1 MLYTKYR
8 LYDDGIEIMIPSDIR
23 PSKSFVPSQNSWLSR
38 DKRTVVQVTR
48 GAADLTEDNLGIRL
62 NEYYKSFCKD
72 IGHFEC
78 IHVTKRVINRRTY
91 GEIKYLSHV
100 TGYCFYN
107 IFLLGNYRNREFIVT
122 IQCMEGDRA
131 ANAHIFENISDSIR
145 ILRKQEEDMG
155 YCSDQDLAFTDN
167 YGFSSHVRKRF
178 ACK

>member
-23 PSKSFVPSQNSWLSR
+23 PSESFVPSQNSWLSR

-91 GEIKYLSHV
+91 GEIKYLSRDRV
-100 TGYCFYN
+100 L
-107 IFLLGNYRNREFIVT
+107 FL
-122 IQCMEGDRA
+122 
-131 ANAHIFENISDSIR
+131 
-145 ILRKQEEDMG
+145 
-155 YCSDQDLAFTDN
+155 
-167 YGFSSHVRKRF
+167 
-178 ACK
+178 